1 MRSGTS
7 TLSSAIVLL
16 ACTVVLA
23 GCAAAVNAPDAKAPD
38 AKAPA
43 SQAAS
48 HTVAVPS
55 PTYFDPIAVVPS
67 PTVPSWFDVQMTD
80 VTTGKQF
87 KISDFSGKV
96 ILVDTMA
103 TWCPTCQGE
112 MSQVQMLPTLLGSS
126 SSDLVRITLDV
137 DPNEDATILKKFAAT
152 NKFDWYIAVAPIE
165 VGRFLET
172 NYDQQ
177 YLNPPLQPMLFIDKI
192 GGVYGLPFG
201 IKSAESIGKTLAS
214 YLAQ

>member
-23 GCAAAVNAPDAKAPD
+23 GCAAAVNAPDAKAP
-38 AKAPA
+38 A

-55 PTYFDPIAVVPS
+55 PTYFDPIPVVPS

-126 SSDLVRITLDV
+126 SSDLVRISLDV

-177 YLNPPLQPMLFIDKI
+177 YLNPPLQPMLFIDKA